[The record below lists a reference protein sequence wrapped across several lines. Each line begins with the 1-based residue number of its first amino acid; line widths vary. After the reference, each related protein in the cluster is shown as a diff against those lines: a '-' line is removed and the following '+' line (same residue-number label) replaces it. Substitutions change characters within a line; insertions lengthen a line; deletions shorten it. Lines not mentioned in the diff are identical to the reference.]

1 MYPDTQ
7 LYIDGQW
14 RNALA
19 GKTLPVTNPA
29 SDEVIGQV
37 AHAATED
44 LDLALAATAR
54 GFNVWRDTAAHQRAN
69 LMRKAAALLRERAD
83 AIAAIMTQEQGKP
96 VAQAKIEILNAADVI
111 EWFAGEAT
119 RTYGQI
125 IPSRARDVQQQTL
138 KLPVG
143 PVAAFTP
150 WNFPINQIVRKLSA
164 ALAAGC
170 SIIVKGRKKPR
181 PPRQS

>member
-1 MYPDTQ
+1 
-7 LYIDGQW
+7 
-14 RNALA
+14 
-19 GKTLPVTNPA
+19 
-29 SDEVIGQV
+29 
-37 AHAATED
+37 
-44 LDLALAATAR
+44 
-54 GFNVWRDTAAHQRAN
+54 FNVWRNTAAHQRAN

-143 PVAAFTP
+143 PVA
-150 WNFPINQIVRKLSA
+150 
-164 ALAAGC
+164 
-170 SIIVKGRKKPR
+170 
-181 PPRQS
+181 